1 MIIQHNQFAAKSYTP
16 YLKNIGNLQRSAEKL
31 ATGERFAPVDE
42 GAGELGVAERLRLEV
57 KGVNTLITTMSNAI
71 GYSATQDEILSHV
84 SDIAAR
90 LYEIAASAVDPM
102 KSTAERV
109 ALNDEFT
116 ALSNETVSLAAISKY
131 NGIELFDNSVTVRI
145 GTDATDTVSFTSI
158 ALSLLTFGS
167 MSVGTTTAA
176 SAAMSTLRVRVGSL
190 ASLRTQA
197 RTNNARI
204 QRTLLYTQDYV
215 ANLSQVESSIRN
227 IDIAKETG
235 EFTKMQVL
243 MNASQSILSQANSI
257 PQSVQRFLP

>member
-1 MIIQHNQFAAKSYTP
+1 MIIQHNSIAAKSYTP
-16 YLKNIGNLQRSAEKL
+16 YLKNIANLQRSAEKL
-31 ATGERFAPVDE
+31 ASGERFAPVDE
-42 GAGELGVAERLRLEV
+42 GAGELGVAERLRLEI
-57 KGVNTLITTMSNAI
+57 KGVSTLIITMSNAV

-116 ALSNETVSLAAISKY
+116 ALSNETTSLAAISKY
-131 NGIELFDNSVTVRI
+131 NGIELFDNSVTIRI
-145 GTDATDTVSFTSI
+145 GTDATDVVSFASV

-167 MSVGTTTAA
+167 MSVGTVTAA
-176 SAAMSTLRVRVGSL
+176 SAALSGIKTRVGSL
-190 ASLRTQA
+190 AALRTRA

-204 QRTLLYTQDYV
+204 QRTILYTQDYV
-215 ANLSQVESSIRN
+215 TNLSQVESSIRN
-227 IDIAKETG
+227 IDIAQETG
-235 EFTKMQVL
+235 NFTKQQVI
-243 MNASQSILSQANSI
+243 MTASQSILAQANLI